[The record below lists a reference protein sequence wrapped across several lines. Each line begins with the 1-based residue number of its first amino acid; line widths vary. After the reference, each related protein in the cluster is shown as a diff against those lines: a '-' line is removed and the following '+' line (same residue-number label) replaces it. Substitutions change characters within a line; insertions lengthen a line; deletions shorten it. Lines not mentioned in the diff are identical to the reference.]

1 MHVIIYDI
9 RGAIRN
15 TWHGSANFA
24 GDSNDAR
31 PKLVRVCTIKTWP
44 IMYFLRSHAYDL
56 YLENFERFRMIV
68 FVREHLK
75 IGIHATEYNSIK
87 FKRKIKG

>member
-1 MHVIIYDI
+1 
-9 RGAIRN
+9 
-15 TWHGSANFA
+15 
-24 GDSNDAR
+24 
-31 PKLVRVCTIKTWP
+31 
-44 IMYFLRSHAYDL
+44 MYFLRSHASDL

-68 FVREHLK
+68 FAREHLK

>member
-1 MHVIIYDI
+1 MIIYDI

-15 TWHGSANFA
+15 TRHGSANFA

-56 YLENFERFRMIV
+56 YLYIILFLE
-68 FVREHLK
+68 
-75 IGIHATEYNSIK
+75 GIFDSRDEVNIPPDTLLEL
-87 FKRKIKG
+87 

>member
-44 IMYFLRSHAYDL
+44 IMYFLRSHASDL

-68 FVREHLK
+68 FAREHLK
-75 IGIHATEYNSIK
+75 IGIHFTLQNIIRLSLSV
-87 FKRKIKG
+87 R